1 MGGKC
6 FKCKDRYEDVID
18 NIDFPD
24 YERLDR
30 YKSNIQNK
38 SENNRE
44 NVAVSIINLR
54 TSIDNLNNDILKLQQ
69 TNAILVRENNRL
81 KNQNLL

>member
-1 MGGKC
+1 MGGRC
-6 FKCKDRYEDVID
+6 FKSKDRYTDVFD
-18 NIDFPD
+18 NIDFPN

-30 YKSNIQNK
+30 YKSSIQNK
-38 SENNRE
+38 SENSRE

-54 TSIDNLNNDILKLQQ
+54 ASIDNLNNDILKLQQ
-69 TNAILVRENNRL
+69 TNALLVRENNRL